1 VARLG
6 SSTALD
12 LIKMTRFRVLPELQ
26 ADGYVRSSL
35 HGEDCAWVEKNCY
48 VDLFIELVHALKLEP
63 RAMLPF
69 TLAVDFE
76 GDQWTF
82 FKPQHSEMRQLYGID
97 VQEMNCWRPL
107 IEHAREHLASG
118 RLIAV
123 EANAHWLPDT
133 AGTDYRENHV
143 KTTIVLAD
151 LDVEQQRLGYF
162 HNAGYFQL
170 EGEDF
175 RQIFR
180 LDQAPDPTYLPLFA
194 ELVRIDRRMRRPAQ
208 ELAEMSRG
216 LIRTYLGYRP
226 ASNPIL
232 RFAERFGRELPVM
245 HEKGLPYYHAWAF
258 STVRQLGAAFEL
270 AAANVAW
277 LGDVEGEPLSS
288 RLTPAVDSFQAI
300 SQGNKALILK
310 LARAVNAKRQLDPAE
325 VFGDMARAWDEG
337 MACLAAEI

>member
-1 VARLG
+1 
-6 SSTALD
+6 
-12 LIKMTRFRVLPELQ
+12 VLPGLK

-35 HGEDCAWVEKNCY
+35 HGEDCAWIEKNCY

-63 RAMLPF
+63 KAMLPF
-69 TLAVDFE
+69 VLAVDFE

-82 FKPQHSEMRQLYGID
+82 FKPQHSEMRLLYGID

-107 IEHAREHLASG
+107 IEHAREHLAAG

-123 EANAHWLPDT
+123 ESDAHWLPDT
-133 AGTDYRENHV
+133 TGTDYRQNHV
-143 KTTIVLAD
+143 KTTIMLAD
-151 LDVEQQRLGYF
+151 LDEDAQRLGYF
-162 HNAGYFQL
+162 HNAGYHELQ
-170 EGEDF
+170 GDDF

-180 LDQAPDPTYLPLFA
+180 LDHAPDPSYLPLFA
-194 ELVRIDRRMRRPAQ
+194 ELVRIDRRVERSPA
-208 ELAEMSRG
+208 ELASLSRV
-216 LIRTYLGYRP
+216 LTRTYLGYKP
-226 ASNPIL
+226 ADNPIL

-245 HEKGLPYYHAWAF
+245 HEKGLAYYHAWAF

-270 AAANVAW
+270 AASNVAW
-277 LGDVEGEPLSS
+277 LGEVEGEGVAAKLQ
-288 RLTPAVDSFQAI
+288 PAVDSFQAI

-325 VFGDMARAWDEG
+325 VFGDMARAWDTG

>member
-1 VARLG
+1 MAQRLQ
-6 SSTALD
+6 
-12 LIKMTRFRVLPELQ
+12 VLPGLKAE
-26 ADGYVRSSL
+26 GYARSPL

-69 TLAVDFE
+69 VLAVDFE

-82 FKPQHSEMRQLYGID
+82 FKPQHSEMRLLYGID

-107 IEHAREHLASG
+107 IEHAREHLAAG

-123 EANAHWLPDT
+123 EADAHWMPDT
-133 AGTDYRENHV
+133 AGTDYRQNHV
-143 KTTIVLAD
+143 KTTIMLAD
-151 LDVEQQRLGYF
+151 LDEDAQRLGYF
-162 HNAGYFQL
+162 HNAGYYEMQ
-170 EGEDF
+170 GEDF

-180 LDQAPDPTYLPLFA
+180 LDQAPDPTHLPLFA
-194 ELVRIDRRMRRPAQ
+194 ELVRIDRRVERSPA
-208 ELAEMSRG
+208 ELAALSRV
-216 LIRTYLGYRP
+216 LTRTYLGYKP
-226 ASNPIL
+226 ADNPVL

-245 HEKGLPYYHAWAF
+245 HEKGLAYYHAWAF

-277 LGDVEGEPLSS
+277 LGDVEGEAVAAKLQ
-288 RLTPAVDSFQAI
+288 PAVDSFQAI

-325 VFGDMARAWDEG
+325 VFGDMAKAWDTG